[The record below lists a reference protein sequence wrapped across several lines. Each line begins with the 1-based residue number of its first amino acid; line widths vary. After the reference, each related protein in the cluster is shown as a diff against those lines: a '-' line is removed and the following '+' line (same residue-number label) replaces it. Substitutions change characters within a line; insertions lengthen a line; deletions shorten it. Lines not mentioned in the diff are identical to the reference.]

1 MTLIEIINDV
11 GKGIF
16 AIFAEYFN
24 NSFIT
29 LFPDVDAGTLDL
41 LVKFRHGNKNVLD
54 SVSRESYEDIVKAV
68 IATNVDAWMSV
79 HNTLNTDYSPT
90 SSTETHSKLGTID
103 RQGDN
108 NQTTL
113 NAEKVFNDTDF
124 VDAEKSASDNAFSNK
139 DTYNITETNVKSVGN
154 VIDNIKKEIQ
164 LRRQMNFCNDV
175 TSDIVNELTLKIY
188 V

>member
-1 MTLIEIINDV
+1 MKLIEIINDV

-24 NSFIT
+24 DSFAT
-29 LFPDVDAGTLDL
+29 LFPSLDAGTLDT
-41 LVKFRHGNKNVLD
+41 LVKFRHGNKNVSD
-54 SVSRESYEDIVKAV
+54 SVSRESYEEIVKAV
-68 IATNVDAWMSV
+68 IETNMETWMSV
-79 HNTLNTDYSPT
+79 HNTLNTEYSPVST
-90 SSTETHSKLGTID
+90 TETHVKSGTID

-124 VDAEKSASDNAFSNK
+124 VDAEKSASNDAFSNK
-139 DTYNITETNVKSVGN
+139 DTYNITETNIKSVGN

-188 V
+188 

>member
-1 MTLIEIINDV
+1 MTLIEIIDSV

-24 NSFIT
+24 DSFKA
-29 LFPDVDAGTLDL
+29 LFPGLDAGTLDT

-54 SVSRESYEDIVKAV
+54 SVSRESYEEIVKAV
-68 IATNVDAWMSV
+68 IATKQENWMRV
-79 HNTLNTDYSPT
+79 HNTLNTDYSPA
-90 SSTETHSKLGTID
+90 SSTETHSKTGTID
-103 RQGDN
+103 RN
-108 NQTTL
+108 TINTQTTT
-113 NAEKVFNDTDF
+113 NAEKVFNDVDF
-124 VDAEKSASDNAFSNK
+124 VDSEKANSDAANNSL
-139 DTYNITETNVKSVGN
+139 DTYNITETNIKSVGN